1 MGMTRLKRL
10 FFGQNPRRTLIRAG
24 LLAVVAYGVFGYAV
38 RPARVK
44 GISMEPTLRDGEF
57 HVINLLV
64 YRFREPAR
72 GDIVAIPMP
81 GKRAFYLKRIL
92 ALPGE
97 TVAFHAGTLLINGAP
112 VDEPY
117 LDDPGDWQ
125 SKDIVVPEH
134 GYFVAGDNRS
144 TEFSGHALGVV
155 EKKQLAGTL
164 LK

>member
-1 MGMTRLKRL
+1 MTRLKRL

-24 LLAVVAYGVFGYAV
+24 VLAVLAYGVFGYAI

-44 GISMEPTLRDGEF
+44 GISMEPTLRDGEY
-57 HVINLLV
+57 HVLNLLA
-64 YRFREPAR
+64 YRFREPVR

-81 GKRAFYLKRIL
+81 GGRAFFLKRIL

-97 TVAFHAGTLLINGAP
+97 TVAFNAGTLFINGFP

-117 LDDPGDWQ
+117 LVDLGDWQ
-125 SKDIVVPEH
+125 SKALTVPED

-144 TEFSGHALGVV
+144 TPFSGHALGLV
-155 EKKQLAGTL
+155 EKRQLAGTL